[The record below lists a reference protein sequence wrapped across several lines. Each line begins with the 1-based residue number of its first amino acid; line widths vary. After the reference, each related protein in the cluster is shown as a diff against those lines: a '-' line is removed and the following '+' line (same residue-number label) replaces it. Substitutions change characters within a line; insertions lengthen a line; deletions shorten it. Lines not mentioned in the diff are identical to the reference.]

1 MRSENLPLSS
11 FWMFALVDIIF
22 RSTSKEE
29 NYLHTNLDDFVLN
42 SPINIRLLSAA
53 GWLGKS

>member
-1 MRSENLPLSS
+1 
-11 FWMFALVDIIF
+11 MFALVDIIF